1 MDLIALQIFK
11 TVAEAGGMTKAAA
24 RLHRVQSNIT
34 TRVKQLEERLGTTL
48 FHRHKRRLVLSP
60 EGRTLLAY
68 ADRLLALSSEAQA
81 ALRDGAPRGLLRIG
95 SLESTAATRL
105 PPLLSRYH
113 LGYPEVRL
121 ELVTGTSGALV
132 TRVLDGDIEAA
143 FVAEPFTAPGLE
155 MQLAFSEELVL
166 IAPKGYA
173 EIRSA
178 KDAAHLP
185 VLAFAAGCSYRRR
198 LEAWLARAGISPER
212 VMEYGSYHAIVACV
226 AAGSG
231 IAVVPRSVIRAV
243 RPEREV
249 RIYPLP
255 KEIAAAKT
263 QLVWR
268 QGHRSSALEA
278 LKTEISDRPRFSQ
291 VRKMGSVPVNAVA
304 GPARRGAASPA
315 SRSASRRPRAA
326 RPPRHSSARAAS
338 R

>member
-1 MDLIALQIFK
+1 MDLVALQIFK
-11 TVAEAGGMTKAAA
+11 AVAEAGGITKAAA

-34 TRVKQLEERLGTTL
+34 TRVKQLEERLSTTL

-113 LGYPEVRL
+113 LGYAEVRL

-132 TRVLDGDIEAA
+132 TRVLNGDIEAA
-143 FVAEPFTAPGLE
+143 FVAEPFTAHGLE

-166 IAPKGYA
+166 IAPKGFG

-198 LEAWLARAGISPER
+198 LEDWLGHAKVSAER

-231 IAVVPRSVIRAV
+231 IAVVPKSVIRAV

-249 RIYPLP
+249 RIYALP
-255 KEIAAAKT
+255 KDIAAAKT

-278 LKTEISDRPRFSQ
+278 LKAEM
-291 VRKMGSVPVNAVA
+291 RKMGSVPISALTK
-304 GPARRGAASPA
+304 PGAASRA
-315 SRSASRRPRAA
+315 SRSASPRRRAA
-326 RPPRHSSARAAS
+326 RPARRSSAPAAT

>member
-1 MDLIALQIFK
+1 MDLVSLQIFK
-11 TVAEAGGMTKAAA
+11 AVAEAGGITKAAT

-34 TRVKQLEERLGTTL
+34 TRVKQLEERLGTAL

-60 EGRTLLAY
+60 EGRTLLGY
-68 ADRLLALSSEAQA
+68 AERLLALSSEAQA
-81 ALRDGAPRGLLRIG
+81 ALRNGAPRGLLRLG

-113 LGYPEVRL
+113 LAYPDVRL

-173 EIRSA
+173 PIRSA

-185 VLAFAAGCSYRRR
+185 VLGFASGCSYRRR
-198 LEAWLARAGISPER
+198 LELWLGRAGIAPDR

-231 IAVVPRSVIRAV
+231 IAVVPKSVIRAV
-243 RPEREV
+243 RPERQV
-249 RIYPLP
+249 RIYGLP
-255 KEIAAAKT
+255 ADIALAKT

-268 QGHRSSALEA
+268 HGHRSSALEA
-278 LKTEISDRPRFSQ
+278 LKTTLGLE
-291 VRKMGSVPVNAVA
+291 A
-304 GPARRGAASPA
+304 PATRAAASPA
-315 SRSASRRPRAA
+315 SRSGLPRRRAA
-326 RPPRHSSARAAS
+326 RPPRHS
-338 R
+338 

>member
-1 MDLIALQIFK
+1 MDLVALQIFK
-11 TVAEAGGMTKAAA
+11 AVAEAGGITKAAA

-34 TRVKQLEERLGTTL
+34 TRVKQLEERLGTAL

-81 ALRDGAPRGLLRIG
+81 AVRNGAPRGLLRIG

-113 LGYPEVRL
+113 LAYPEVRL
-121 ELVTGTSGALV
+121 ELLTGTSGALV
-132 TRVLDGDIEAA
+132 TRVLNGDVEAA
-143 FVAEPFTAPGLE
+143 FVAEPFTAEGLD
-155 MQLAFSEELVL
+155 MALAFSEELVL
-166 IAPKGYA
+166 IAPKGMR

-185 VLAFAAGCSYRRR
+185 VLAFTTGCSYRRR
-198 LEAWLARAGISPER
+198 LESWLGRGGVSPER

-231 IAVVPRSVIRAV
+231 IAVVPKSVIQAV

-249 RIYPLP
+249 RLYPLP
-255 KEIAAAKT
+255 KEIAASST
-263 QLVWR
+263 RLVWR
-268 QGHRSSALEA
+268 HGHRSSALEA
-278 LKTEISDRPRFSQ
+278 LKAIVCEE
-291 VRKMGSVPVNAVA
+291 
-304 GPARRGAASPA
+304 PARPAAALPA
-315 SRSASRRPRAA
+315 SRSGSRPRRAA
-326 RPPRHSSARAAS
+326 RPSPRSSRQAAT

>member
-1 MDLIALQIFK
+1 LFTKRELTTHMDLVALQIFK
-11 TVAEAGGMTKAAA
+11 AVAEAGGITKAAA

-34 TRVKQLEERLGTTL
+34 TRVKQLEARLGTAL

-68 ADRLLALSSEAQA
+68 AERLLALSSEAQA
-81 ALRDGAPRGLLRIG
+81 ALRNGAPRGVLRIG

-105 PPLLSRYH
+105 PPVLSRYH
-113 LGYPEVRL
+113 LAYPEVRL

-132 TRVLDGDIEAA
+132 TRVLNGDIEAA
-143 FVAEPFTAPGLE
+143 FVAEPFTAQGLE

-166 IAPKGYA
+166 IAPKGFA
-173 EIRSA
+173 EIRTA

-198 LEAWLARAGISPER
+198 LETWLGRAGISPER

-226 AAGSG
+226 AAGCG
-231 IAVVPRSVIRAV
+231 IAVVPKSVIRAV

-249 RIYPLP
+249 RIQPLP

-268 QGHRSSALEA
+268 QGHRSAALEA
-278 LKTEISDRPRFSQ
+278 LKTELLQAPSRP
-291 VRKMGSVPVNAVA
+291 A
-304 GPARRGAASPA
+304 AASRA
-315 SRSASRRPRAA
+315 SRSASPRPRAA
-326 RPPRHSSARAAS
+326 RPPRRSSAPAAS
-338 R
+338 P

>member
-1 MDLIALQIFK
+1 MDLVSLEIFK
-11 TVAEAGGMTKAAA
+11 AVAEAGGITKAAA

-34 TRVKQLEERLGTTL
+34 TRVQQLEARLGTRL

-60 EGRTLLAY
+60 EGRTLLEY
-68 ADRLLALSSEAQA
+68 AGRLLQLSAEAQA
-81 ALRDGAPRGLLRIG
+81 ALRNGAPRGVLRIG

-105 PPLLSRYH
+105 PPVLSRYH
-113 LGYPEVRL
+113 LAYPEVRL

-132 TRVLDGDIEAA
+132 GRVLSGELEGA
-143 FVAEPFTAPGLE
+143 FVAEPFTAQGLE

-166 IAPKGYA
+166 IAPKGFA
-173 EIRSA
+173 RIRSA

-185 VLAFAAGCSYRRR
+185 VLAFATGCSYRRR
-198 LEAWLARAGISPER
+198 LEAWLGRSGVSPER

-231 IAVVPRSVIRAV
+231 IAVVPKSVIRAV

-268 QGHRSSALEA
+268 QGHRSSAFDA
-278 LKTEISDRPRFSQ
+278 LKIQVFSASRSG
-291 VRKMGSVPVNAVA
+291 VLPK
-304 GPARRGAASPA
+304 PATASPA
-315 SRSASRRPRAA
+315 SRSASRPLRAA
-326 RPPRHSSARAAS
+326 RPPRRSSAPAAS

>member
-11 TVAEAGGMTKAAA
+11 TVAEAGGITKAAA

-34 TRVKQLEERLGTTL
+34 TRVKQLEARLGTTL

-81 ALRDGAPRGLLRIG
+81 ALRDGAPRGLFRLG

-105 PPLLSRYH
+105 PPVLSRYH
-113 LGYPEVRL
+113 LAYPEVRL

-132 TRVLDGDIEAA
+132 TRVLNGDIEAA
-143 FVAEPFTAPGLE
+143 FVAEPFTAQGLE

-166 IAPKGYA
+166 IAPKGFHA
-173 EIRSA
+173 IRNA

-198 LEAWLARAGISPER
+198 LEEWLGRASVSAER

-231 IAVVPRSVIRAV
+231 IAVVPKSVIQAV

-255 KEIAAAKT
+255 KDIAAAKT

-268 QGHRSSALEA
+268 ERHRSSALEA
-278 LKTEISDRPRFSQ
+278 LKGEM
-291 VRKMGSVPVNAVA
+291 RKMGSVPIFSGA
-304 GPARRGAASPA
+304 PATRAAASPA
-315 SRSASRRPRAA
+315 SRSASRPRRAGRPSR
-326 RPPRHSSARAAS
+326 RSSA
-338 R
+338 